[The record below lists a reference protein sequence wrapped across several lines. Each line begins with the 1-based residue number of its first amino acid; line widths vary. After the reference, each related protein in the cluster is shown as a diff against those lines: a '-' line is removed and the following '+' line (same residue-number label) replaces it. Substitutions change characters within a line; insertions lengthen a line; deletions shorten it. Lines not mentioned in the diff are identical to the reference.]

1 MTEPLLLVRNLS
13 VEYRERPLF
22 GHGRRVPAVEGVS
35 LEIARGETL
44 ALVGESG
51 SGKSSLAQAI
61 VRLVDVS
68 SGEIRF
74 AGEDLLAARGENLRR
89 LRRGVQIVFQDSA
102 TALNPRMLVGDAV
115 AEGLIIHDLV
125 APGERAG
132 RVAQLLEE
140 VGLDQGLAGRYP
152 RDLSGGQRQR
162 VGIARALAVDPA
174 LLICD
179 EPVSALDVSIQSQ
192 VLNLL
197 KKLQA
202 EYGLTYLFIAHNLSV
217 VEHISDRIG
226 VMYLGKM
233 AELTSREDLYR
244 NPLHPYTQALLS
256 AIPMPNPRLKRERIV
271 LTGDVPSP
279 LNPPSGC
286 RFHPRCPLAVEV
298 CKQAEPAF
306 EQKAA
311 DHWVACHLVPAS
323 GVRQ

>member
-192 VLNLL
+192 ILALL
-197 KKLQA
+197 RELQQRR
-202 EYGLTYLFIAHNLSV
+202 GLACLFIAHDLAV
-217 VEHISDRIG
+217 VRQIAQRTM
-226 VMYLGKM
+226 VMYLGRVVESGPTE
-233 AELTSREDLYR
+233 ALLAS
-244 NPLHPYTQALLS
+244 PQHPYTQALIASAPDPDPSTREAPPALRSDLS
-256 AIPMPNPRLKRERIV
+256 AGRPEAGCPFEPRC
-271 LTGDVPSP
+271 T
-279 LNPPSGC
+279 
-286 RFHPRCPLAVEV
+286 HPRRDARCRTERPELN
-298 CKQAEPAF
+298 QAGGTST
-306 EQKAA
+306 
-311 DHWVACHLVPAS
+311 ACHYSP
-323 GVRQ
+323 